1 MKYLFMVLSL
11 LVGAASVVG
20 GQTDVNSKVAE
31 FALQDQFGKPVDIS
45 RYRGSIVVI
54 IASDREGIDQNE
66 KWEKA
71 ILQKNESDVDLL
83 RVADVRGVP
92 PDLRKYV
99 KKKFQ
104 EIKLS
109 ILLDWDGT
117 IFRQYGLIK
126 NVSNLILI
134 DRKGYIRYMS
144 SGPAETPAVDR
155 LFNEIDALER
165 SR

>member
-1 MKYLFMVLSL
+1 MKYLVTVLSL
-11 LVGAASVVG
+11 LVATASVVG
-20 GQTDVNSKVAE
+20 GQRAANSKVAE
-31 FALQDQFGKPVDIS
+31 FALQDQFGNLVDIS
-45 RYRGSIVVI
+45 LYKGSIVVI
-54 IASDREGIDQNE
+54 IASDKEGIDQNE
-66 KWEKA
+66 NWEKA
-71 ILQKNESDVDLL
+71 ILQKNGDDIILL

-92 PDLRKYV
+92 SDLRKYV
-99 KKKFQ
+99 RKKFQ

-117 IFRQYGLIK
+117 IFRQYGLMK

-155 LFNEIDALER
+155 LFNEIDVLER